1 MARILVVDDARFVRT
16 WCRETLTR
24 GGHEVIEATNGE
36 EAIAAY
42 QAQRPDLVLLDIVMP
57 GMDGLTALRELHRI
71 DAGARVAILTTEGQA
86 GTTDEAHQAGAR
98 AFVTK
103 PGTAKALLAAVDQAL
118 A

>member
-24 GGHEVIEATNGE
+24 AGHAVTEATSGE
-36 EAIAAY
+36 EALAAY
-42 QAQRPDLVLLDIVMP
+42 QAVRPDLVLLDIVMP
-57 GMDGLTALRELHRI
+57 GMDGLMALRELHRI
-71 DAGARVAILTTEGQA
+71 DPAARVAMLTTEGQA
-86 GTTDEAHQAGAR
+86 GMPDEARQAGAR

-103 PGTAKALLAAVDQAL
+103 PGTAKALLAAVEQAL